1 MDTALKNKIMRR
13 VLAVYL
19 IKKAIN
25 PMALQTYLLA
35 FLTWQ
40 LFLYVSMPHVIANA
54 PNILHGKA
62 FVEFYIQSF
71 LRTQLIVQVLAVGI
85 LSMAIWI
92 ARQVVYAV
100 RRKNRFSFPALNV
113 QRF

>member
-13 VLAVYL
+13 VFATYL
-19 IKKAIN
+19 IKKAVN

-40 LFLYVSMPHVIANA
+40 LFLYVSMPHIIANA
-54 PNILHGKA
+54 PNILHGRA

-85 LSMAIWI
+85 LSLVIWI
-92 ARQVVYAV
+92 VRQMVYSL
-100 RRKNRFSFPALNV
+100 RRRSRLILPALNV

>member
-1 MDTALKNKIMRR
+1 MDLALKHKIMRR
-13 VLAVYL
+13 VFALYVL
-19 IKKAIN
+19 KKAVN

-54 PNILHGKA
+54 PNILHGRA

-71 LRTQLIVQVLAVGI
+71 LRTHLIVQVLAVGI
-85 LSMAIWI
+85 LSLVIWI
-92 ARQVVYAV
+92 ARQVVYSLKRGSISA
-100 RRKNRFSFPALNV
+100 RILNA
-113 QRF
+113 QSI